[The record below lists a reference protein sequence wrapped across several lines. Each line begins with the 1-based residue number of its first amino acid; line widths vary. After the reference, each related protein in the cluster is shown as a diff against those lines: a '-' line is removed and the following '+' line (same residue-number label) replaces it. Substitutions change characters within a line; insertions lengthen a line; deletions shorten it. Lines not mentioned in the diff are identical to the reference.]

1 MLNSLTL
8 RVYLIAKSQSGLDV
22 ILNPF
27 ELYTIPLD
35 NWINAGV
42 NFLVDNFRPFFQA
55 IRVPIKFALDS
66 IEARFQSIPPLIF
79 LMIIGLVAW
88 QLAGRKIGIYSIWAL
103 TLIGFLGAWKEA
115 MVTLSLVVTAVAFCV
130 AIGIPLG
137 IACARSDRLEGFV
150 RPLLDVMQTIPIFV
164 YLVPV
169 VMLFGIGKVPG
180 AIATIIFA
188 LPPLIRL
195 TNLGIRQVSQEVV
208 EAAIAFGSTPGQ
220 VLWEAQIPLA
230 MPTILTG
237 LNQTILFALGMSV
250 VTSMIAVPGLGLMV
264 LQGVGRLDVGL
275 AAVGGLCIVLLAIM
289 LDRITQAVG
298 KVSSRGS
305 WLQRGAIGF
314 LFSRLRVKS
323 RDHSQQ
329 TG

>member
-1 MLNSLTL
+1 MLNSLTNPS
-8 RVYLIAKSQSGLDV
+8 YLIAKSQGWLDI

-35 NWINAGV
+35 SWINAAV
-42 NFLVDNFRPFFQA
+42 NFIVDNFRPFFQA
-55 IRVPIKFALDS
+55 IRVPIKLALDS
-66 IEARFQSIPPLIF
+66 IEAMFQSIPPLIF
-79 LMIIGLVAW
+79 LMIIGLMAW
-88 QLAGRKIGIYSIWAL
+88 QLAGGRIAIYSVAAL
-103 TLIGFLGAWKEA
+103 TLIGFVGAWKEA

-130 AIGIPLG
+130 ALGIPVG

-150 RPLLDVMQTIPIFV
+150 RPFLDIMQTIPIFV

-180 AIATIIFA
+180 TIATIVFA

-195 TNLGIRQVSQEVV
+195 TNLGIRQVSFEVV
-208 EAAIAFGSTPGQ
+208 EAAIAFGSTPWQ

-264 LQGVGRLDVGL
+264 LQGVGRMDVGL
-275 AAVGGLCIVLLAIM
+275 AAVGGLGIVLLAIM

-298 KVSSRGS
+298 KNSKGF

-314 LFSRLRVKS
+314 LFSRLRVEKGD
-323 RDHSQQ
+323 RSQPIL
-329 TG
+329 